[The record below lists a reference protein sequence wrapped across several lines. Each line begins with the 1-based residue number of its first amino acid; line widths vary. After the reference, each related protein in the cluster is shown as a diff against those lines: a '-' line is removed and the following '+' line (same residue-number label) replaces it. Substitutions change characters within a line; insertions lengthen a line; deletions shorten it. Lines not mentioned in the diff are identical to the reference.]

1 MALAVLRKTFN
12 SLNPN
17 DRILRSLS
25 SYAAV
30 ATDNAEKP
38 ESDSSSSSFTFSPD
52 QNDSTNNTNKGK
64 AAASDDIYIKSKKPP
79 PSTSVTMP
87 MSFMTGSI
95 VGKRF
100 YKQVTTRVAEDG
112 NGWSVMLDY
121 RTLKTPSKRPL
132 KCPTLPLAK
141 AIAAEWDYQ
150 LTDGIRPFTMPLM
163 KLACTALERVPLTRS
178 HIISNLMTRFH
189 QDLVFCRAPDDNE
202 LTTGVYELQVK
213 KMDPLLKW
221 VESEFGF
228 KPVVYSSFF
237 GGKQEDG
244 LVNAINTL
252 LKKTNDNEL
261 AAIDALTSASH
272 SLIISIAIFRGKLQ
286 IDEAIEL
293 IRLEED
299 MQVEKWG
306 LVEGGHDLDVADL
319 KVQIASATVFL
330 GLTKKV
336 VHMICRQMRRH
347 FRKLCYFK
355 YI

>member
-38 ESDSSSSSFTFSPD
+38 ESNSSSSSFTFSPD
-52 QNDSTNNTNKGK
+52 QNDSTNNTNKGN

-132 KCPTLPLAK
+132 KCPTLRLAK

-244 LVNAINTL
+244 LVNAVNTL

-330 GLTKKV
+330 GLTKKFG
-336 VHMICRQMRRH
+336 R
-347 FRKLCYFK
+347 LYT
-355 YI
+355 